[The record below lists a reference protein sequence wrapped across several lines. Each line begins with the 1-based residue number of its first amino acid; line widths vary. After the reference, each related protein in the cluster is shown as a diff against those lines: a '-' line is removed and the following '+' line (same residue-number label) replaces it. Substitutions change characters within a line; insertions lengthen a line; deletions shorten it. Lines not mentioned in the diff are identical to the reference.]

1 MREMIAQYLP
11 CYQTPTAVFLS
22 PPVSNDSKQSSNSMT
37 EKWSTMSADP
47 PRTERLRTGDAC
59 RRASKTASQ
68 RRWLNKAEN
77 RDYFCGPDQI
87 ARVQRWRVQHP
98 GYARRGARKENAL
111 QDDSSSQIIDKHK
124 ETATLIP
131 SALQDILATQ
141 PLVLIGLIAHLS
153 DITLQEDIVF
163 QAHRLHLQ
171 DSAAVACFYWLL
183 DILNQEQGAQR
194 AQTST
199 SPGTATPGT

>member
-1 MREMIAQYLP
+1 MPM
-11 CYQTPTAVFLS
+11 
-22 PPVSNDSKQSSNSMT
+22 SKRRQRKCLNC
-37 EKWSTMSADP
+37 KQLFRPDP
-47 PRTERLRTGDAC
+47 RNLRHQRYCTGDAC
-59 RRASKTASQ
+59 RRASKSASQ

-111 QDDSSSQIIDKHK
+111 QDDSSSQVIDKHK

-131 SALQDILATQ
+131 SALQDILVTQ

-163 QAHRLHLQ
+163 QAHRLHKL
-171 DSAAVACFYWLL
+171 AM

>member
-1 MREMIAQYLP
+1 M
-11 CYQTPTAVFLS
+11 
-22 PPVSNDSKQSSNSMT
+22 SKRRKRKCLNCKQLFRP
-37 EKWSTMSADP
+37 DP
-47 PRTERLRTGDAC
+47 RNLRHQRYCTGDAC
-59 RRASKTASQ
+59 RRASKSASQ

-77 RDYFCGPDQI
+77 RDYFCGPDQL
-87 ARVQRWRVQHP
+87 ARVQHWRRQHP
-98 GYARRGARKENAL
+98 GYARRGTRKEKAL
-111 QDDSSSQIIDKHK
+111 QDDSSSQVIDKHK
-124 ETATLIP
+124 ETATLMP
-131 SALQDILATQ
+131 SALQDILVTQ

-163 QAHRLHLQ
+163 QAHRLHKL
-171 DSAAVACFYWLL
+171 AM

>member
-1 MREMIAQYLP
+1 M
-11 CYQTPTAVFLS
+11 
-22 PPVSNDSKQSSNSMT
+22 SKRRQRKCLNC
-37 EKWSTMSADP
+37 KQLFRPDP
-47 PRTERLRTGDAC
+47 RNLRHQRYCTKDAC

-111 QDDSSSQIIDKHK
+111 QDDSSSQVVDKHK
-124 ETATLIP
+124 ETATLMP
-131 SALQDILATQ
+131 SALQDILVTQ

-163 QAHRLHLQ
+163 QAHRLHKL
-171 DSAAVACFYWLL
+171 AM

>member
-1 MREMIAQYLP
+1 MR
-11 CYQTPTAVFLS
+11 T
-22 PPVSNDSKQSSNSMT
+22 
-37 EKWSTMSADP
+37 DP
-47 PRTERLRTGDAC
+47 PRTERLRTEDAC

-131 SALQDILATQ
+131 SALQDILVTQ

-163 QAHRLHLQ
+163 QAHRLHKL
-171 DSAAVACFYWLL
+171 AM